1 MLTDIEIAQNA
12 DIKPISEIAS
22 ELGIDEKYIEQYGHY
37 KAKISEEY
45 INKVSENEDGKLI
58 LVTRRLPEKEKQL

>member
-22 ELGIDEKYIEQYGHY
+22 ELGIDEKYIEQYGH
-37 KAKISEEY
+37 
-45 INKVSENEDGKLI
+45 
-58 LVTRRLPEKEKQL
+58 